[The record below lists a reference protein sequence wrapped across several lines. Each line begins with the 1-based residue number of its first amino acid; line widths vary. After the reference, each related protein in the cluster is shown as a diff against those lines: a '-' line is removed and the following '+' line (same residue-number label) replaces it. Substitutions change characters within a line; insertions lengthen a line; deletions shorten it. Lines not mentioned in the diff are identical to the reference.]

1 MVASWRQ
8 PEGFGR
14 AGQRLAGAAEARSVG
29 RLERLP
35 EVIRA
40 VIVRCSNCEH
50 EIQFDQP
57 YAYHAGFG
65 NQGFLYDDAGTCT
78 LVWSSFDLA
87 YVALVGECHP
97 WALNSEQQELVE
109 DRLKRAPGGGAWRF
123 SNPPRCPSCSEP
135 IGEPIGNS
143 IHYYLYPD
151 SVLLDQR
158 PSQRSFAD
166 ALSAEA
172 SRPTRACS

>member
-1 MVASWRQ
+1 M
-8 PEGFGR
+8 
-14 AGQRLAGAAEARSVG
+14 
-29 RLERLP
+29 
-35 EVIRA
+35 
-40 VIVRCSNCEH
+40 IVRCSNCQHGIE
-50 EIQFDQP
+50 FDQP

-78 LVWSSFDLA
+78 LVWSAFDPA

-109 DRLKRAPGGGAWRF
+109 THLKRAPQGGAWRF

-135 IGEPIGNS
+135 IGEAITSS
-143 IHYYLYPD
+143 IHYFSYPG
-151 SVLLDQR
+151 SVSLDQG
-158 PSQRSFAD
+158 PSEKSFAD
-166 ALSAEA
+166 VLCAEA